1 MSELAR
7 CPSTSGLTGIISSDD
22 YAEFNAGWRDGLI
35 RHTKN
40 PAPPEVI
47 EDLALLLDSSALVER
62 INPPE

>member
-1 MSELAR
+1 MTEPAPNL
-7 CPSTSGLTGIISSDD
+7 STGRLTGTINSNNYS
-22 YAEFNAGWRDGLI
+22 EFSAGWRDGLI